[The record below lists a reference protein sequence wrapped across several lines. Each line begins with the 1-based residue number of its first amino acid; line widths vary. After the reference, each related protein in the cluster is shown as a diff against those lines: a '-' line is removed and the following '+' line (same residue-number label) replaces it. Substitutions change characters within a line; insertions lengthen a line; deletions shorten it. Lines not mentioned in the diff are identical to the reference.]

1 MSRILERGSEEET
14 GYGRLAAG
22 HAKPK
27 AAASAG
33 ETDEERGAA
42 ANCAQAG
49 GGAFADTKEQVKLD
63 RDDLDFSFAVEVHY
77 HRARQAFLAG
87 THRWLMFGTILS
99 GASAV
104 APFAHAAFGLIAAAL
119 AAADIALDLTGRA
132 QVHGDMVRK
141 YLQLVADL
149 ASADWDP
156 DKVTKIRRDWF
167 SLSAEEP
174 ALYRY
179 AQFIAHNEAIQSLG
193 CDAAPV
199 PLTFWQRFRANFWRS

>member
-1 MSRILERGSEEET
+1 VKFDGEDLE
-14 GYGRLAAG
+14 
-22 HAKPK
+22 
-27 AAASAG
+27 
-33 ETDEERGAA
+33 
-42 ANCAQAG
+42 
-49 GGAFADTKEQVKLD
+49 
-63 RDDLDFSFAVEVHY
+63 FSFAVEVHY

-87 THRWLMFGTILS
+87 LHRWLMFGTILS

-104 APFAHAAFGLIAAAL
+104 APFAHVVFGLIAAAL
-119 AAADIALDLTGRA
+119 AAADIALDLVGRA
-132 QVHGDMVRK
+132 QTHGDIARK

-149 ASADWDP
+149 AKAGEDP
-156 DKVTKIRRDWF
+156 DKIAKIRDDWF